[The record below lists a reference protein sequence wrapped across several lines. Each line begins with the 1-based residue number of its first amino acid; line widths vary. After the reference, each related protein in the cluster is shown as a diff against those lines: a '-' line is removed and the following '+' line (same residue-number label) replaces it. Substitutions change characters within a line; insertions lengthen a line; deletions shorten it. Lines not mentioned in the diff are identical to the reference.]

1 MPYDQKLSQRKRIEE
16 LIFIKIPHV
25 LSGVLF
31 LVAAG
36 INIVNVIGR
45 YVFSFPV
52 FWAEQ
57 VLTFIVIWVVF
68 LLAGSITY
76 RGAHLNMDLLYN
88 GFSNFWKRVVNIA
101 ITISLIGC
109 SLFTVTQ
116 SWQVIA
122 LHVRNSAVTA
132 ATDIPLVYPHTAI
145 LFGFAFM
152 AAAAI
157 VRVRAYITG
166 NFD

>member
-1 MPYDQKLSQRKRIEE
+1 
-16 LIFIKIPHV
+16 V
-25 LSGVLF
+25 L
-31 LVAAG
+31 
-36 INIVNVIGR
+36 
-45 YVFSFPV
+45 
-52 FWAEQ
+52 
-57 VLTFIVIWVVF
+57 
-68 LLAGSITY
+68 
-76 RGAHLNMDLLYN
+76 
-88 GFSNFWKRVVNIA
+88 
-101 ITISLIGC
+101 
-109 SLFTVTQ
+109 

-122 LHVRNSAVTA
+122 LHVRNHAVTA